1 MVNLAS
7 VDRCNLESK
16 EYTILYLWVRRNR
29 IVKKD
34 KFSNICIVIDIDF
47 GSESPLSVMS

>member
-1 MVNLAS
+1 MDVERAKNGAIGLHLVNKELELEMVNLAS

-29 IVKKD
+29 IVK
-34 KFSNICIVIDIDF
+34 
-47 GSESPLSVMS
+47 